1 MFLLNKISIKMK
13 GWILILATFCG
24 FSLNIG
30 LVIFAFNGLDNN
42 HNKVETI
49 LKSNMTPEKI
59 TQEVNVAN
67 KEYKEFLTL
76 SETLLIGGSLLGL
89 AFFIIFTLILV
100 RSITGSVDSLGE
112 VSKDLASGSGDLTK
126 RINIKSED
134 EIAQLSKNIN
144 IFINKIHETV
154 KTAKSSS
161 SENETIAQD
170 ISNTTSEIEKRT
182 TDELTF
188 VEETKSI
195 GDSIRT
201 ELQNATISSNKTN
214 DDIKTV
220 ANELSQA
227 TNEIKTLVSNIHQA
241 AEVEATTAQKLSELS
256 SETEQVKDILNVISD
271 IADQTNLLALNA
283 AIEAAR
289 AGEHGRGFAVVAD
302 EVRKLAERTQKS
314 LSEIDVT
321 INVIVQNVASASE
334 QMNANYQ
341 FVEKLVTSSSKVQ
354 DDILAT
360 GDIMENAS
368 KTSLESSKITLSL
381 TDDTQKVIAKIDT
394 ILEFSQDNNRSAD
407 TLYDAS
413 QKLSKQADIINS
425 KLGEFE
431 V

>member
-1 MFLLNKISIKMK
+1 
-13 GWILILATFCG
+13 
-24 FSLNIG
+24 
-30 LVIFAFNGLDNN
+30 
-42 HNKVETI
+42 
-49 LKSNMTPEKI
+49 MTPEKI

-67 KEYKEFLTL
+67 EEYKEFLTL

-321 INVIVQNVASASE
+321 INVIVQNVANASE

-381 TDDTQKVIAKIDT
+381 TDDTQKVITKIDT